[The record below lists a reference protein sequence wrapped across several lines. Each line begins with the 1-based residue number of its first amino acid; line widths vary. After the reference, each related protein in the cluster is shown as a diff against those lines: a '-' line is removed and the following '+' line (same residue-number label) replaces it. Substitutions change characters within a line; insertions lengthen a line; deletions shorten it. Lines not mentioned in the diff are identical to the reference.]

1 MMIVERDKA
10 ELFDLYVRLEPY
22 APPEV
27 SLALWELINDTFA
40 EV

>member
-1 MMIVERDKA
+1 MLIVERDKA
-10 ELFDLYVRLEPY
+10 ELFDLYMMLEPY

-27 SLALWELINDTFA
+27 SLALWELVNDTFE